1 MCRTKQIYMQTHQMN
16 TDMEVQGLSGGG
28 GGEERETR
36 ETRET
41 REYNRISD
49 RRRDKIWAKNI
60 LLNTGIVILVC
71 WILTSCVDFGPVLYV
86 ITKIFHFMESYMNF
100 SKMVICDM
108 ISFLIGIVFI
118 IMFILTTICFIL
130 LLCIPFLALI
140 FAFTSI

>member
-1 MCRTKQIYMQTHQMN
+1 MQTQHIN
-16 TDMEVQGLSGGG
+16 TEVQGWSGGAG
-28 GGEERETR
+28 GDEERETR
-36 ETRET
+36 ETREHI
-41 REYNRISD
+41 RIQD
-49 RRRDKIWAKNI
+49 RRRDKVWAKNV
-60 LLNTGIVILVC
+60 LLNTAIVILVC
-71 WILTSCVDFGPVLYV
+71 WMLTSCVDFGPVLYV

-108 ISFLIGIVFI
+108 ISFLIGIIFI